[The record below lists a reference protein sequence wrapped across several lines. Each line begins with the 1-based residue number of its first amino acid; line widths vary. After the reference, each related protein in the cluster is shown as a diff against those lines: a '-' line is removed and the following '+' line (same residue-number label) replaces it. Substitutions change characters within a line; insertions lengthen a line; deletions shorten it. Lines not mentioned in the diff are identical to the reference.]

1 MAVADVPENADADK
15 GMSNSKKIALTIIL
29 ALLLAGFSYGGYS
42 WWSGAPFRNAMAMIE
57 EDVDF
62 STLSKDDQK
71 ARFEKWR
78 TLDKKLT
85 SDQKSQLNDARE
97 RQYEKKDMQKL
108 NTFFAMT
115 KAEQKKQLVDEVNRD
130 EKRRIE
136 GEAKR
141 KEWEAKRAQ
150 GNNQK
155 VAGAQGGGKG
165 GNADGGKGGGR
176 GGNADG
182 GKGGGNQPAAGGKGA
197 PPAGGNQVAVVAGA
211 QGGGKVGNAD
221 GGKGGGKGGAPGGAG
236 AGKAPDGAN
245 AAGRG
250 QGGAPNAGGA
260 NGNGQ
265 GGGNQ
270 PAAGGK
276 GAPPAG
282 GNQVAVV
289 AGAPQQ
295 GGRPP
300 STPESRNKRTSDR
313 LDNSTPEYRAAKME
327 YQKLRDKTRAEMG
340 IVTTPGGGG
349 RPGGAPGGGT
359 PGGKRG

>member
-1 MAVADVPENADADK
+1 MAVADVPENADTEK
-15 GMSNSKKIALTIIL
+15 GMSNSKKITLTIIL

-97 RQYEKKDMQKL
+97 RQYEKKDLQKL

-150 GNNQK
+150 GNNNQK

-182 GKGGGNQPAAGGKGA
+182 GKGG
-197 PPAGGNQVAVVAGA
+197 
-211 QGGGKVGNAD
+211 NAD
-221 GGKGGGKGGAPGGAG
+221 GGKGG
-236 AGKAPDGAN
+236 
-245 AAGRG
+245 
-250 QGGAPNAGGA
+250 
-260 NGNGQ
+260 
-265 GGGNQ
+265 NQ
-270 PAAGGK
+270 AGGK
-276 GAPPAG
+276 GAPQAG
-282 GNQVAVV
+282 GNQV

-327 YQKLRDKTRAEMG
+327 YQKLRDKTRADMG

-349 RPGGAPGGGT
+349 RPGGGGT
-359 PGGKRG
+359 SGGKRG

>member
-42 WWSGAPFRNAMAMIE
+42 WWSEAPLRSALAMVN

-62 STLSKDDQK
+62 STLSKEDQK

-85 SDQKSQLNDARE
+85 SDQKSQVNDARE
-97 RQYEKKDMQKL
+97 RQYENKDMQKL

-130 EKRRIE
+130 EKRRLE
-136 GEAKR
+136 SEARR

-150 GNNQK
+150 GNNNQK

-165 GNADGGKGGGR
+165 GNADGGKGGG
-176 GGNADG
+176 
-182 GKGGGNQPAAGGKGA
+182 GKGGGNQAGGKGA
-197 PPAGGNQVAVVAGA
+197 PPAGGNQVAV
-211 QGGGKVGNAD
+211 
-221 GGKGGGKGGAPGGAG
+221 
-236 AGKAPDGAN
+236 
-245 AAGRG
+245 
-250 QGGAPNAGGA
+250 
-260 NGNGQ
+260 
-265 GGGNQ
+265 
-270 PAAGGK
+270 
-276 GAPPAG
+276 
-282 GNQVAVV
+282 
-289 AGAPQQ
+289 APQQ

-327 YQKLRDKTRAEMG
+327 YQKLRDKTRADMG
-340 IVTTPGGGG
+340 IVTTPGGGKPG
-349 RPGGAPGGGT
+349 GGAPQT
-359 PGGKRG
+359 GGKRG

>member
-155 VAGAQGGGKG
+155 VAGAQGGGK
-165 GNADGGKGGGR
+165 
-176 GGNADG
+176 
-182 GKGGGNQPAAGGKGA
+182 
-197 PPAGGNQVAVVAGA
+197 
-211 QGGGKVGNAD
+211 VGNAD

>member
-15 GMSNSKKIALTIIL
+15 GMSNSNKIALTIIL

-42 WWSGAPFRNAMAMIE
+42 WWSGAPLRNAMAMIE

-62 STLSKDDQK
+62 STLSKEEQK

-97 RQYEKKDMQKL
+97 RQYEKKDLQKL

-136 GEAKR
+136 WEAKR

-150 GNNQK
+150 GNNNQK
-155 VAGAQGGGKG
+155 VAGAQ
-165 GNADGGKGGGR
+165 GGGR

-197 PPAGGNQVAVVAGA
+197 PPAGGNQVAV
-211 QGGGKVGNAD
+211 
-221 GGKGGGKGGAPGGAG
+221 
-236 AGKAPDGAN
+236 
-245 AAGRG
+245 
-250 QGGAPNAGGA
+250 
-260 NGNGQ
+260 
-265 GGGNQ
+265 
-270 PAAGGK
+270 
-276 GAPPAG
+276 
-282 GNQVAVV
+282 
-289 AGAPQQ
+289 APQQ

-327 YQKLRDKTRAEMG
+327 YQKLRDKTRADMG
-340 IVTTPGGGG
+340 IVTTPGGG
-349 RPGGAPGGGT
+349 RPGGGAPQT
-359 PGGKRG
+359 GGKRG

>member
-1 MAVADVPENADADK
+1 MAVADVPENADTEK
-15 GMSNSKKIALTIIL
+15 GMSNSKKITLTIIL

-62 STLSKDDQK
+62 STLSKEDQK
-71 ARFEKWR
+71 ARFEKFR
-78 TLDKKLT
+78 SLDKKLT

-150 GNNQK
+150 GNNNQK

-165 GNADGGKGGGR
+165 GNAAGGKGGGR

-182 GKGGGNQPAAGGKGA
+182 GKGGA
-197 PPAGGNQVAVVAGA
+197 PGGGNQVAGA
-211 QGGGKVGNAD
+211 PQQGGNAA
-221 GGKGGGKGGAPGGAG
+221 GGKGGAPG
-236 AGKAPDGAN
+236 
-245 AAGRG
+245 
-250 QGGAPNAGGA
+250 
-260 NGNGQ
+260 
-265 GGGNQ
+265 
-270 PAAGGK
+270 
-276 GAPPAG
+276 G

-327 YQKLRDKTRAEMG
+327 YQKLRDKTRADMG
-340 IVTTPGGGG
+340 IVTTPGGGKPG
-349 RPGGAPGGGT
+349 GGAPQT
-359 PGGKRG
+359 GGKRG

>member
-29 ALLLAGFSYGGYS
+29 ALLLAGFSYAGYS
-42 WWSGAPFRNAMAMIE
+42 WWSEAPLRSALAMIE

-62 STLSKDDQK
+62 STLSKEDQK

-78 TLDKKLT
+78 TIDKKLT
-85 SDQKSQLNDARE
+85 SDQKSQVNDARE

-130 EKRRIE
+130 EKRRLE
-136 GEAKR
+136 SEARR

-150 GNNQK
+150 GNNNQK

-165 GNADGGKGGGR
+165 GNADGGKGGG
-176 GGNADG
+176 
-182 GKGGGNQPAAGGKGA
+182 GKGGGNQAGGKGA
-197 PPAGGNQVAVVAGA
+197 PPAGGNQVAV
-211 QGGGKVGNAD
+211 
-221 GGKGGGKGGAPGGAG
+221 
-236 AGKAPDGAN
+236 
-245 AAGRG
+245 
-250 QGGAPNAGGA
+250 
-260 NGNGQ
+260 
-265 GGGNQ
+265 
-270 PAAGGK
+270 
-276 GAPPAG
+276 
-282 GNQVAVV
+282 
-289 AGAPQQ
+289 APQQ

-327 YQKLRDKTRAEMG
+327 YQKLRDKTRADMG

-349 RPGGAPGGGT
+349 RPGGGGGGAPGGAPQT
-359 PGGKRG
+359 GGKRG

>member
-1 MAVADVPENADADK
+1 MAVADVPENADDNQ
-15 GMSNSKKIALTIIL
+15 GMSNFKKITLTIIL

-78 TLDKKLT
+78 AIDKKLT
-85 SDQKSQLNDARE
+85 PDQKSQLNDARE
-97 RQYEKKDMQKL
+97 RQYEKKDLQKL

-115 KAEQKKQLVDEVNRD
+115 KAEQKKQLVDEINRE
-130 EKRRIE
+130 EKRRLE

-141 KEWEAKRAQ
+141 KEWEAKRPQ
-150 GNNQK
+150 GNNNQK

-182 GKGGGNQPAAGGKGA
+182 GKGGG
-197 PPAGGNQVAVVAGA
+197 
-211 QGGGKVGNAD
+211 GNAD
-221 GGKGGGKGGAPGGAG
+221 GGKGGGGKGG
-236 AGKAPDGAN
+236 
-245 AAGRG
+245 
-250 QGGAPNAGGA
+250 
-260 NGNGQ
+260 
-265 GGGNQ
+265 
-270 PAAGGK
+270 
-276 GAPPAG
+276 PP
-282 GNQVAVV
+282 QQV

-327 YQKLRDKTRAEMG
+327 YQKLRDKTRADMG

-349 RPGGAPGGGT
+349 RPGGGAPQT
-359 PGGKRG
+359 GGKRG

>member
-42 WWSGAPFRNAMAMIE
+42 WWSEAPLRSALAMVN

-62 STLSKDDQK
+62 STLSKEDQK

-97 RQYEKKDMQKL
+97 RQYENKDMQKL

-130 EKRRIE
+130 EKRRLE
-136 GEAKR
+136 SEARR

-150 GNNQK
+150 GNNNQK

-165 GNADGGKGGGR
+165 GNADGGKGG
-176 GGNADG
+176 
-182 GKGGGNQPAAGGKGA
+182 NQAGGKGA
-197 PPAGGNQVAVVAGA
+197 PQAGGNQVAV
-211 QGGGKVGNAD
+211 
-221 GGKGGGKGGAPGGAG
+221 
-236 AGKAPDGAN
+236 
-245 AAGRG
+245 
-250 QGGAPNAGGA
+250 
-260 NGNGQ
+260 
-265 GGGNQ
+265 
-270 PAAGGK
+270 
-276 GAPPAG
+276 
-282 GNQVAVV
+282 
-289 AGAPQQ
+289 APQQ

-327 YQKLRDKTRAEMG
+327 YQKLRDKTRADMG
-340 IVTTPGGGG
+340 IVTTPGGGK
-349 RPGGAPGGGT
+349 PGAPPQT
-359 PGGKRG
+359 GGKRG

>member
-136 GEAKR
+136 G
-141 KEWEAKRAQ
+141 
-150 GNNQK
+150 
-155 VAGAQGGGKG
+155 
-165 GNADGGKGGGR
+165 
-176 GGNADG
+176 
-182 GKGGGNQPAAGGKGA
+182 
-197 PPAGGNQVAVVAGA
+197 
-211 QGGGKVGNAD
+211 
-221 GGKGGGKGGAPGGAG
+221 
-236 AGKAPDGAN
+236 
-245 AAGRG
+245 
-250 QGGAPNAGGA
+250 
-260 NGNGQ
+260 
-265 GGGNQ
+265 
-270 PAAGGK
+270 
-276 GAPPAG
+276 
-282 GNQVAVV
+282 
-289 AGAPQQ
+289 
-295 GGRPP
+295 
-300 STPESRNKRTSDR
+300 
-313 LDNSTPEYRAAKME
+313 
-327 YQKLRDKTRAEMG
+327 
-340 IVTTPGGGG
+340 
-349 RPGGAPGGGT
+349 
-359 PGGKRG
+359 

>member
-130 EKRRIE
+130 EKRRLE
-136 GEAKR
+136 SEARR

-150 GNNQK
+150 GNNNQK

-165 GNADGGKGGGR
+165 GNADGGKGGG
-176 GGNADG
+176 
-182 GKGGGNQPAAGGKGA
+182 GKGGGNQAGGKGA
-197 PPAGGNQVAVVAGA
+197 PPAGGNQVAV
-211 QGGGKVGNAD
+211 
-221 GGKGGGKGGAPGGAG
+221 
-236 AGKAPDGAN
+236 
-245 AAGRG
+245 
-250 QGGAPNAGGA
+250 
-260 NGNGQ
+260 
-265 GGGNQ
+265 
-270 PAAGGK
+270 
-276 GAPPAG
+276 
-282 GNQVAVV
+282 
-289 AGAPQQ
+289 APQQ

-327 YQKLRDKTRAEMG
+327 YQKLRDKTRADMG
-340 IVTTPGGGG
+340 IVTTPGGGK
-349 RPGGAPGGGT
+349 PGGGGT
-359 PGGKRG
+359 SGGKRG

>member
-1 MAVADVPENADADK
+1 MAVADVPENADDNK
-15 GMSNSKKIALTIIL
+15 GMSNSKKITLTIIL

-42 WWSGAPFRNAMAMIE
+42 WWSGAPFRDAMAMIE

-97 RQYEKKDMQKL
+97 RQYEKKDLQKL

-150 GNNQK
+150 GNNNQK

-182 GKGGGNQPAAGGKGA
+182 GKGGNQAGGKGA
-197 PPAGGNQVAVVAGA
+197 PQAGGNQ
-211 QGGGKVGNAD
+211 
-221 GGKGGGKGGAPGGAG
+221 
-236 AGKAPDGAN
+236 
-245 AAGRG
+245 
-250 QGGAPNAGGA
+250 
-260 NGNGQ
+260 
-265 GGGNQ
+265 
-270 PAAGGK
+270 
-276 GAPPAG
+276 
-282 GNQVAVV
+282 V

-327 YQKLRDKTRAEMG
+327 YQKLRDKTRADMG

-349 RPGGAPGGGT
+349 RPGGGGT
-359 PGGKRG
+359 SGGKRG